1 MLDRDSVD
9 IIWIAKGRTN
19 ISEGKTS
26 REVLKAYYDEKYGPN
41 DRELEA
47 MHHLVKYAFYDL
59 IDNYEKPSML
69 MRLYE
74 DMDRLLDTLEPN
86 LNIVERQIECMMSAM
101 RMCNVRKN
109 GEYING
115 FSPDNDS
122 YLQIKEMSE
131 YD

>member
-9 IIWIAKGRTN
+9 IILIAKGRTN
-19 ISEGKTS
+19 ISEHKTC

-59 IDNYEKPSML
+59 LDNHEKPSTL

-74 DMDRLLDTLEPN
+74 DMDRLLDTIEPT
-86 LNIVERQIECMMSAM
+86 VSTVGRQIECMMSAM

-109 GEYING
+109 DEFING
-115 FSPDNDS
+115 FSPDHIFE
-122 YLQIKEMSE
+122 LQIKEGSNN
-131 YD
+131 D

>member
-9 IIWIAKGRTN
+9 IIWIAKGKTN
-19 ISEGKTS
+19 ISNDKTS
-26 REVLKAYYDEKYGPN
+26 REVLKAYYYENYGPN

-59 IDNYEKPSML
+59 IDNHEKPSIL

-74 DMDRLLDTLEPN
+74 DMDRLLDTIEPDI
-86 LNIVERQIECMMSAM
+86 NIVERQIECMMSAM

-109 GEYING
+109 GEFING
-115 FSPDNDS
+115 FIPAYDFE
-122 YLQIKEMSE
+122 LQIKEVSE

>member
-1 MLDRDSVD
+1 MLDRGSID

-19 ISEGKTS
+19 ISNDKTS

-59 IDNYEKPSML
+59 IDNHKKPSIL

-74 DMDRLLDTLEPN
+74 DMDRMLYILDPDISTA
-86 LNIVERQIECMMSAM
+86 ERQIECMMSAM
-101 RMCNVRKN
+101 RLCSVKKH
-109 GEYING
+109 GEFING
-115 FSPDNDS
+115 FQATDMIDIHISKS
-122 YLQIKEMSE
+122 K
-131 YD
+131 

>member
-19 ISEGKTS
+19 ISNDKTS

-59 IDNYEKPSML
+59 IDNHEKPSVL

-74 DMDRLLDTLEPN
+74 DMDRLLDTIEPDI
-86 LNIVERQIECMMSAM
+86 NIVERQIECMMSAM

-109 GEYING
+109 GEFING
-115 FSPDNDS
+115 FIPAYDFE
-122 YLQIKEMSE
+122 LQIKEVSE